1 MGNVNALWMP
11 FTGNREFKRAPRL
24 VARAE
29 GINYFT
35 PEGRPVLD
43 GISGLWC
50 VSAGHA
56 RKPIIEAMER
66 QMRTL
71 DFASSFQVGHEPG
84 FELAERIAA
93 LAPGPLNRVFFTN
106 SGSEACDTALKIALA
121 YWRARGEGHRSVFVG
136 RERGFHG
143 VGFGGLSVGGMTANR
158 RAFPSLLARADHLR
172 HTYLPGHHAF
182 ARGQPQE
189 GAYLADELE
198 ERILPLHDAG
208 NVAAVIVEP
217 VSGSTG
223 VLVPP
228 VGYLQRLREIC
239 DRHGILLIFD
249 EVITGFG
256 RTGALFGAERFGVVP
271 DMICFAKSITNGAAP
286 MGGVIVSDQ
295 VYETCMVGP
304 EHAAELMHGYTYS
317 AHPLSCAAGIAML
330 DLIAQEGLVERVQ
343 ELAPYFEDR
352 VHSLKGEPGV
362 ISIRN
367 IGLAAAV
374 ELAPE
379 PGQPGLRGHRAL
391 RRCFELGLLTR
402 APGDALLLAPPF
414 ISERSDIDRAVEMLG
429 RAIRD
434 VAGGAEMAQ
443 A

>member
-1 MGNVNALWMP
+1 MGSVEALWMP

-29 GINYFT
+29 GVNYFT
-35 PEGRPVLD
+35 PEGRPILD

-71 DFASSFQVGHEPG
+71 DFASSFQVGHESG

-121 YWRARGEGHRSVFVG
+121 YWRVRGEGHRSVFVG

-158 RAFPSLLARADHLR
+158 RAFPSAFSRVDHLR
-172 HTYLPGHHAF
+172 HTYLPEHHAF
-182 ARGQPQE
+182 ARGQPRE
-189 GAYLADELE
+189 GAHLADELE
-198 ERILPLHDAG
+198 ERILPLHDPS

-217 VSGSTG
+217 VAGSTG

-228 VGYLQRLREIC
+228 VGYLERLREIC

-271 DMICFAKSITNGAAP
+271 DMICFAKCVTNGAAP

-317 AHPLSCAAGIAML
+317 AHPLSCAAAIANL
-330 DLIAQEGLVERVQ
+330 DLIASEGLVERVR
-343 ELAPYFEDR
+343 EMAPYFEDK
-352 VHSLKGEPGV
+352 VHSLKGESGV

-379 PGQPGLRGHRAL
+379 PGKPGSRGHRAL

-414 ISERSDIDRAVEMLG
+414 VSERRDIDKAVEILSQ
-429 RAIRD
+429 AIRD
-434 VAGGAEMAQ
+434 VAGGRA
-443 A
+443 

>member
-24 VARAE
+24 VTRAE
-29 GINYFT
+29 GVNYFT

-56 RKPIIEAMER
+56 REPIIEAMER

-71 DFASSFQVGHEPG
+71 DFASSFQVGHSAG

-93 LAPGPLNRVFFTN
+93 LAPAPLNRVFFTN

-158 RAFPSLLARADHLR
+158 RAFPSMLSRADHLR
-172 HTYLPGHHAF
+172 HTYLPEHHAF

-198 ERILPLHDAG
+198 ERILPLHDPS

-217 VSGSTG
+217 MSGSTG

-228 VGYLQRLREIC
+228 VGYLARLREIC

-271 DMICFAKSITNGAAP
+271 DMICFAKSITNGAVP
-286 MGGVIVSDQ
+286 MGGVIVSDS

-304 EHAAELMHGYTYS
+304 EHVAELMHGYTYS
-317 AHPLSCAAGIAML
+317 AHPLACAAAIAML
-330 DLIAQEGLVERVQ
+330 DLIAHEGLVERVR
-343 ELAPYFEDR
+343 ELAPYFEEQ
-352 VHSLKGEPGV
+352 VHSLRGESGV
-362 ISIRN
+362 VSIRN

-379 PGQPGLRGHRAL
+379 PDQPGLRGHRAL

-414 ISERSDIDRAVEMLG
+414 VSERRDIDRAVEMLA

-434 VAGGAEMAQ
+434 VAGGET
-443 A
+443 